1 MAKFIIQCPKCGG
14 YAQASNGL
22 LKTGFG
28 GTRKIRCSCGYQINI
43 RKDKITTRTC
53 PNCKIPVVFDQSKGK
68 DAVCPI
74 CKTKINTQDSVLH
87 MVQFKCPSCSCA
99 LSADVDAREMTCPL
113 CDNVINVQQIVAANK
128 SKARDMPSVIQCMM
142 SNTTFVKRHP
152 IDNFVTGSKLIVNES
167 QEAVFFKDGE
177 ALDSFG
183 AGGYILTTEKLPLL
197 NKAVSLAYSNGE
209 PFRTEVYFI
218 NKTELKGIKWGT
230 PNKIGIKD
238 PDGLC
243 FGIGASGSFN
253 MVVTDARK
261 FLIKNIGTT
270 TEYKTDDVMD
280 VNSAESQFRD
290 LILNKIEDVL
300 ANTVTDNKIDILTID
315 KYKNDLADTIRK
327 QVNMVLDNYGLN
339 MPQFFIN
346 KVQLPE
352 DDPNFKELCNKRA
365 EVALLKVDA
374 TNAVAE
380 RDAQITRTVNAAEVD
395 FLKAQNETRKQG
407 LMNQTKAEGIRV
419 IGEAEAGVMKAKGYT
434 YEQQTSREVK
444 LEAMKNGLGGNGTSG
459 SGTLSGL
466 LEMGVGLGAMETV
479 RDMTRSA
486 LGLGSSATLGNTPTV
501 SSIPPTTPVAPAA
514 SAPDASTDSWDCS
527 CGTANIASNFCP
539 HCGAQRPVA
548 VKTWDCPACG
558 RCGIKSNFCPDCGTS
573 MSELI
578 RAWDCPTCGHR
589 GVTSN
594 FCPNCGTSMPIQSGN
609 GSKYS
614 QRRII
619 TNFRPNSGDPRL

>member
-14 YAQASNGL
+14 YAQASNGF

-28 GTRKIRCSCGYQINI
+28 GTRKISCSCGYQINI

-99 LSADVDAREMTCPL
+99 LSADVDARETTCPL
-113 CDNVINVQQIVAANK
+113 CDTVINVQQIVAANK
-128 SKARDMPSVIQCMM
+128 SKAGDIPSVIQCMM

-167 QEAVFFKDGE
+167 QEAVFFKDGA

-183 AGGYILTTEKLPLL
+183 AGGHILTTEKLPLL
-197 NKAVSLAYSNGE
+197 NKVVSLVYSNGD
-209 PFRTEVYFI
+209 PFRTEVYFV
-218 NKTELKGIKWGT
+218 NKAELKGIKWGT
-230 PNKIGIKD
+230 PNRIGVKD
-238 PDGLC
+238 PDYGLC
-243 FGIGASGSFN
+243 FNIGASGSFN

-270 TEYKTDDVMD
+270 TEYKTNDVMD

-290 LILNKIEDVL
+290 LILNEIGNVL
-300 ANTVTDNKIDILTID
+300 ANTIIDNKIDILTID
-315 KYKNDLADTIRK
+315 KYKSDLADTIRK
-327 QVNMVLDNYGLN
+327 QVNIVLDDYGLN

-346 KVQLPE
+346 KVLLPE
-352 DDPNFKELCNKRA
+352 DDPNFKELCDKRA
-365 EVALLKVDA
+365 GGSLNLADA
-374 TNAVAE
+374 TVAMTE
-380 RDAQITRTVNAAEVD
+380 RDAKITRAVTVADED
-395 FLKAQNETRKQG
+395 FLKAQNEARKQG
-407 LMNQTKAEGIRV
+407 LMDQTKAEGIRV

-479 RDMTRSA
+479 RDMTRSTLGMGTNVA
-486 LGLGSSATLGNTPTV
+486 LGGTTSPIAPPVSPVASSA
-501 SSIPPTTPVAPAA
+501 PTT
-514 SAPDASTDSWDCS
+514 STNSWNCT
-527 CGTANIASNFCP
+527 CGAVNITSNFCP
-539 HCGAQRPVA
+539 NCGSAQPVPIQA
-548 VKTWDCPACG
+548 WDCPKCG
-558 RCGIKSNFCPDCGTS
+558 RCGITSNFCPDCGTS
-573 MSELI
+573 MSEPI
-578 RAWDCPTCGHR
+578 RAWDCPKCGHR
-589 GVTSN
+589 EVTSN
-594 FCPNCGTSMPIQSGN
+594 FCPNCGTSMPAQIGN
-609 GSKYS
+609 GSKFS

-619 TNFRPNSGDPRL
+619 TNFRPNSGDPQL